1 VLGLRNDVVVEK
13 SERAFL
19 VGHLGRDNICCLGSA
34 SPGAPASTKREIFN
48 TATSSLSQGF
58 NSLEI
63 SRMADPLTL
72 PPQQYSQS
80 SRKGKKAWRKNVDI
94 TEVQA
99 GLENLRE
106 EVIKGGPIAE
116 KPSDELFATD
126 TAGSDAIRTKYGI
139 GKKLKADEIL
149 AQRSAVPSVSM
160 RKRKADDAHWDEEWA
175 KKVAEVK
182 GRVTDGIVPKK
193 QKRDHISYKEYER
206 LRKLAYG
213 GDTQHN
219 DIVQVDEEGANYDP
233 WNAPPPEHNGTGDGW
248 LESKKPVR
256 EPATLKRNPV
266 SLAKSGKAIPAVTKP
281 DAGKSYNPA
290 FTDWDALIQ
299 REGAK
304 EVEAER
310 ARQEDA
316 RREKEIE
323 ELRAKAARE
332 EELERVGYSSNW
344 ESEWES
350 EWEGI
355 MSEAEEQEWLSKK
368 RSERKTRAERNRIAR
383 RKEEESKRMHEE
395 KLKKRERQLEQVKAL
410 TREAEEKERG
420 KMQLVKT
427 QEESSEED
435 EEVEL
440 RSRRFGAHHVPEG
453 PLEVVLADELQESLR
468 LLKPEGN
475 MLGERF
481 RSIMVRGKVEA
492 RKKILQH
499 KKKNGKPTEKWSYK
513 DWKLK

>member
-1 VLGLRNDVVVEK
+1 
-13 SERAFL
+13 
-19 VGHLGRDNICCLGSA
+19 
-34 SPGAPASTKREIFN
+34 
-48 TATSSLSQGF
+48 
-58 NSLEI
+58 
-63 SRMADPLTL
+63 MADPSTF

-94 TEVQA
+94 TQIQS
-99 GLENLRE
+99 GLEHLRE

-126 TAGSDAIRTKYGI
+126 TAGSDTIRKKYGV

-149 AQRSAVPSVSM
+149 AQRSAVPSVST
-160 RKRKADDAHWDEEWA
+160 RKRKADEAHWDEEWA

-193 QKRDHISYKEYER
+193 QKRDHVSYREYER

-213 GDTQHN
+213 GDAQHK
-219 DIVQVDEEGANYDP
+219 DIVLVDEEGASYDP
-233 WNAPPPEHNGTGDGW
+233 WNASPEHNGTGSGW
-248 LESKKPVR
+248 LESKKPVH
-256 EPATLKRNPV
+256 EPVTLKRNPV

-304 EVEAER
+304 EVESER
-310 ARQEDA
+310 ARLEEA

-323 ELRAKAARE
+323 ELRAKAACE
-332 EELERVGYSSNW
+332 EELERAGYSSNW
-344 ESEWES
+344 ETEWET

-355 MSEAEEQEWLSKK
+355 MSEAEEQEWLRKK
-368 RSERKTRAERNRIAR
+368 RPERKTKAERNRIVR
-383 RKEEESKRMHEE
+383 RKEEESKKMHEE
-395 KLKKRERQLEQVKAL
+395 KLKKRERQLEHVRTLAM
-410 TREAEEKERG
+410 EAEERERR
-420 KMQLVKT
+420 KMELVKM

-440 RSRRFGAHHVPEG
+440 RTRRFGVHHVPEG

-468 LLKPEGN
+468 LLKPEGDL
-475 MLGERF
+475 LGERF
-481 RSIMVRGKVEA
+481 RSMMVRGKVET

-499 KKKNGKPTEKWSYK
+499 KKKNGKATEKWSYK